1 MVFYLSLD
9 VPRDPRSI
17 RLPRGNVTSRN
28 GAHSFGVCCII
39 RTGERKRK
47 TDQASSKLIVLFFF
61 FPVSWKTSFGNIL
74 PAPQCRPFEFSDLPL
89 LQKSKP
95 CFRKYPRTK
104 LFRSK
109 PAVYLSFSIFF
120 NRYHPFRNLTS
131 KNFGSSFSS
140 LSFAW
145 KSNRQGDGSHV
156 RDGRFRAT
164 FEIGCVDRSFS
175 FF

>member
-104 LFRSK
+104 PFRSK

-145 KSNRQGDGSHV
+145 KSKWQGDGSHV